1 MAETKTQN
9 PTSGQQQQQQ
19 QRGQGSEQQRGMA
32 RRQESGL
39 WRDPFY
45 FSPFQMMRRLSE
57 EMDRAFSSNF
67 GLGRGGRESGVG
79 RFGDVTWAPA
89 VEVKQRGGNL
99 EINAELPGLNK
110 DDVKVECTEEGIT
123 IEGEKRREEESEE
136 GGFHR
141 TERVYG
147 HFCRQIPL
155 PEGAQPDKAKAEFKD
170 GVLRVTVPV
179 PEKQQQKSRPIP
191 ISS

>member
-1 MAETKTQN
+1 
-9 PTSGQQQQQQ
+9 
-19 QRGQGSEQQRGMA
+19 
-32 RRQESGL
+32 
-39 WRDPFY
+39 
-45 FSPFQMMRRLSE
+45 MMRRLSE
-57 EMDRAFSSNF
+57 EMDRAFASTF
-67 GLGRGGRESGVG
+67 GLSRG
-79 RFGDVTWAPA
+79 FGEGGWSPP
-89 VEVKQRGGNL
+89 VEVRERNGNL
-99 EINAELPGLNK
+99 EICAELPGMTK

-179 PEKQQQKSRPIP
+179 PEKQQQKSRQIP